1 MSKAQEAYKEELAK
15 RNAAIAKVNAKVN
28 SSEERE
34 SPEFWL
40 NVGTVSD
47 TGEFISLPYGLGLDT
62 MRFSERETGDTTYT
76 MEVKNSLLMV
86 LRELTEDM
94 PAGSE
99 LLGEDLEIPLT
110 VRIRRVGKSTS
121 SATPTRGRDLLMS
134 VLKKRS

>member
-15 RNAAIAKVNAKVN
+15 RNAAIAKVNTKAN
-28 SSEERE
+28 DSEERE
-34 SPEFWL
+34 SPEFWI

-62 MRFSERETGDTTYT
+62 MRFSERESGDTTYM

-86 LRELTEDM
+86 IRELVQDM

-99 LLGEDLEIPLT
+99 LTGEDLEIPLT
-110 VRIRRVGKSTS
+110 VRIRRVGKSTTS
-121 SATPTRGRDLLMS
+121 TPARGRDLLMS
-134 VLKKRS
+134 ALKKRS